1 VCVCVSPQAMSDV
14 YIWAPNS
21 IGLVLSVMQ
30 LGLAFVFPARPKMSS
45 GGSPTAGALHEA

>member
-1 VCVCVSPQAMSDV
+1 MCAQAMGDV

-30 LGLAFVFPARPKMSS
+30 LALAFVFPARPKLS
-45 GGSPTAGALHEA
+45 GGGAANPGALHEA